1 MNSRDKIISE
11 NLVLKR
17 ERKQICVNKLRPEY
31 CLPCSIIPRS
41 CNAWSASLYVGSLPW
56 TVQVRALSRINYI
69 ITKSIY
75 I

>member
-11 NLVLKR
+11 NLLLKR

-31 CLPCSIIPRS
+31 CVVLF
-41 CNAWSASLYVGSLPW
+41 L
-56 TVQVRALSRINYI
+56 VRAMRGVRRCMWVLSLGLSRRNYI